1 MKQRTIFALLIIFRG
16 LLNAQEVD
24 TFRLHYAISEGD
36 TTIFTRFI
44 DCNTKSKIFFVRDFY
59 DNGQVQME
67 AFYSSFNKEIKE
79 EYQCNYKTN
88 TKEGLFKQWY
98 RNGHIEYTG
107 NFKKG
112 LRNGK
117 ATSWYMNGQKQSDET
132 WKNGQLNGKTKYWLE
147 NGDLQY
153 VLKFRHGQNL
163 HPENVE
169 YKYLTYLPVNYEA
182 DTLMAWPLIIYLH
195 GGSDR
200 GNDLNQLYSSGLP
213 DQIYRGRN
221 FPFIIISPQC
231 PENIRWETENWFES
245 FFKEIVHKY
254 RIDTNRVYLTGLSLG
269 GAGTWYLA
277 AKYPEIFAAIA
288 PISGFTSHNEFI
300 DKNISKLVDTPI
312 WAFHGKIDNVVPFE
326 ETERI
331 VKKLEAKNNHLKF
344 TVEPDVGHWM
354 HWLIYPDQ
362 DLYDWFLKYSK
373 KK

>member
-1 MKQRTIFALLIIFRG
+1 MKHRTIFTLLIISWG
-16 LLNAQEVD
+16 LVNAQEVD
-24 TFRLHYAISEGD
+24 TFKLHYAISKGD
-36 TTIFTRFI
+36 TTIYTRII
-44 DCNTKSKIFFVRDFY
+44 DRNTKNNIFFVRDIY

-88 TKEGLFKQWY
+88 TKEGQYKEWY
-98 RNGHIEYTG
+98 KNGQIEYIG

-112 LRNGK
+112 LRNGQ
-117 ATSWYMNGQKQSDET
+117 ANSWYMNGQKQSDET

-163 HPENVE
+163 HPKNVD
-169 YKYLTYLPVNYEA
+169 YKYLTYLPVNYKT
-182 DTLMAWPLIIYLH
+182 DTLIAWPLIIYLH

-200 GNDLNQLYSSGLP
+200 GNDLNKLYSSGIP

-231 PENIRWETENWFES
+231 PKNIRWETENWFKS

-277 AKYPEIFAAIA
+277 AKYPDIFAAIA
-288 PISGFTSHNEFI
+288 PISGFTSHNDFL

-331 VKKLEAKNNHLKF
+331 VKKLEPKNHQIKF
-344 TVEPDVGHWM
+344 TVEPNVGHWM
-354 HWLIYPDQ
+354 HWLIYPNQ
-362 DLYDWFLKYSK
+362 DLYNWFLKYSK
-373 KK
+373 NK